1 MTLQNL
7 GILTLILKALLNPL
21 AKKPP
26 NGPIREA
33 KVDSAILWIWNG
45 YIRTVFCRKKKKHI
59 REGFPSRTVLLTS
72 CPSFCP
78 NQALEQLVFKW
89 VHVPPDLGQLLW
101 VLNPHRSSL
110 NSPFF
115 WMYHHPLSC
124 SFEYQQNK
132 VLVYFP
138 DVPIPINKTSIR
150 RQSPT
155 QPTTD
160 CSTKGML
167 YSCNWNSSDGS
178 QSTVKLLVSLLNS
191 TGQVKHRYPDIT

>member
-1 MTLQNL
+1 MRPCYCLISGKPGISLRRLVRFQSHSNHVAVYASSKLPNIPLSTRCAFSVLKMWSCWSGRKVKNCWISLLGLGPLIKLAMYTLTKVAIRYWQSKRSMIPPCP
-7 GILTLILKALLNPL
+7 GIVLAKSLILKALLNPL

-45 YIRTVFCRKKKKHI
+45 YIRTVF
-59 REGFPSRTVLLTS
+59 
-72 CPSFCP
+72 
-78 NQALEQLVFKW
+78 
-89 VHVPPDLGQLLW
+89 
-101 VLNPHRSSL
+101 
-110 NSPFF
+110 
-115 WMYHHPLSC
+115 
-124 SFEYQQNK
+124 
-132 VLVYFP
+132 
-138 DVPIPINKTSIR
+138 
-150 RQSPT
+150 

>member
-1 MTLQNL
+1 MDLEWIHPDCLLQ
-7 GILTLILKALLNPL
+7 
-21 AKKPP
+21 
-26 NGPIREA
+26 E
-33 KVDSAILWIWNG
+33 
-45 YIRTVFCRKKKKHI
+45 KKKHI
-59 REGFPSRTVLLTS
+59 TEGFPSRTVLLTS